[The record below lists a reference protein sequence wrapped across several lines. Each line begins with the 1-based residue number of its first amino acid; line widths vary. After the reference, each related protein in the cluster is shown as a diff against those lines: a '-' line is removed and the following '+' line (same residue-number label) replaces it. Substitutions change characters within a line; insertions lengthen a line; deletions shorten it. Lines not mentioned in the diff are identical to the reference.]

1 MSPRVL
7 IVDDE
12 ESVTVTMA
20 AILEMDGYSVATAL
34 RADDALT
41 QIEAEEFDLVLTD
54 LRLDDFDGMDV
65 LAAARRKS
73 PETVGIVL
81 TGYASLESAV
91 KALREGAYDYML
103 KPADV
108 EELRATVARGIER
121 RKLGE
126 QLRARVAD
134 LEAANRTINELNEG
148 LQDRIAHAT
157 AELHARVRDLDEAR
171 TELQTSYEKL
181 QELDKL
187 KSQFLSIAS
196 HELKTP
202 ITAMSGFLQVALRRV
217 RRLGG
222 GEAAAPVAEGLRTIT
237 EQLEVVYRQ
246 TGKLAR
252 LVDELLDVS
261 RIQTGRI
268 EFRYGEVDLSE
279 LANEVATRMQLTTAV
294 HEISVRRDSANVVTA
309 DRDHLEQV
317 LNNLVANAIKYSP
330 TGGSIAIDIRPD
342 DGGVR
347 ISVTDQGIGIPEK
360 ELDAIFGLFYR
371 SPYRSASDAAGM
383 GLGLYISKEIVVR
396 HGGRIWAES
405 GGVKGSTLNVVIP
418 RMPIGSTKPDAAQPS
433 AARR

>member
-1 MSPRVL
+1 MREQPKVL
-7 IVDDE
+7 VVDNE
-12 ESVTVTMA
+12 QSVVVTTK
-20 AILEMDGYSVATAL
+20 AILQLDGYDVATTTSGAQA
-34 RADDALT
+34 RAMVR
-41 QIEAEEFDLVLTD
+41 EVEYDLVLTD
-54 LRLDDFDGMDV
+54 LRLEDSDGLDV
-65 LAAARRKS
+65 LKAVRES
-73 PETVGIVL
+73 YPETVTIVL
-81 TGYASLESAV
+81 TGYASVESAIQ
-91 KALREGAYDYML
+91 ALRAGAYDYL
-103 KPADV
+103 VKPSEV
-108 EELRATVARGIER
+108 EELRSTAARGIER
-121 RKLGE
+121 RRLGQE
-126 QLRARVAD
+126 LRHRVAE
-134 LEAANRTINELNEG
+134 LAELNAS
-148 LQDRIAHAT
+148 LQARIDEAT
-157 AELHARVRDLDEAR
+157 AELKER
-171 TELQTSYEKL
+171 YEQLK
-181 QELDKL
+181 ELDRM

-217 RRLGG
+217 RRLSQ
-222 GEAAAPVAEGLRTIT
+222 GEAAAPVAEGLRGIT

-268 EFRYGEVDLSE
+268 EFRYGDVDLSE
-279 LANEVATRMQLTTAV
+279 LANEVATRMQLTTNA
-294 HEISVRRDSANVVTA
+294 HEISVRRDSESVVTA

-330 TGGSIAIDIRPD
+330 TGGSITIDVRPD

-347 ISVTDQGIGIPEK
+347 LSVTDQGIGIPEK

-371 SPYRSASDAAGM
+371 SPDRVARDAAGM

-405 GGVKGSTLNVVIP
+405 SGVKGSTLNVVIP
-418 RMPIGSTKPDAAQPS
+418 RMPIGSTKADVAQPS

>member
-1 MSPRVL
+1 MREQPRVL
-7 IVDDE
+7 VVDNE
-12 ESVTVTMA
+12 QSVVVA
-20 AILEMDGYSVATAL
+20 VKAILQLDGYDVATTTSGAQA
-34 RADDALT
+34 RT
-41 QIEAEEFDLVLTD
+41 MVREVEYDLVLID
-54 LRLDDFDGMDV
+54 LHLDDSDGLDLLKAV
-65 LAAARRKS
+65 RERH
-73 PETVGIVL
+73 PETVTIVL
-81 TGYASLESAV
+81 TGHASLESAIQ
-91 KALREGAYDYML
+91 ALRAGAYDYL
-103 KPADV
+103 VKPSEV
-108 EELRATVARGIER
+108 EELRSTVARGIER
-121 RKLGE
+121 RRLGQE
-126 QLRARVAD
+126 LRLRVTE
-134 LEAANRTINELNEG
+134 LAALNAS
-148 LQDRIAHAT
+148 LQQRIDEAT
-157 AELHARVRDLDEAR
+157 AELKER
-171 TELQTSYEKL
+171 YEQLK
-181 QELDKL
+181 ELDRM

-217 RRLGG
+217 RRLSG
-222 GEAAAPVAEGLRTIT
+222 GEASAPVAEGLRTIT

-418 RMPIGSTKPDAAQPS
+418 RMPIGSTKPDATQPS

>member
-1 MSPRVL
+1 MREQPKVL
-7 IVDDE
+7 VVDNE
-12 ESVTVTMA
+12 QSVVVTTK
-20 AILEMDGYSVATAL
+20 AILQLDGYDVATTTSGAQA
-34 RADDALT
+34 RAMVR
-41 QIEAEEFDLVLTD
+41 EVEYDLVLTD
-54 LRLDDFDGMDV
+54 LRLEDSDGLDV
-65 LAAARRKS
+65 LKAVRES
-73 PETVGIVL
+73 YPETVTIVL
-81 TGYASLESAV
+81 TGYASVESAIQ
-91 KALREGAYDYML
+91 ALRAGAYDYL
-103 KPADV
+103 VKPSEV
-108 EELRATVARGIER
+108 EELRSTVARGIER
-121 RKLGE
+121 RRLGQE
-126 QLRARVAD
+126 LRHRVAE
-134 LEAANRTINELNEG
+134 LAELNAS
-148 LQDRIAHAT
+148 LQARIDEAT
-157 AELHARVRDLDEAR
+157 AELKER
-171 TELQTSYEKL
+171 YEQLK
-181 QELDKL
+181 ELDRM

-217 RRLGG
+217 RRLSQ
-222 GEAAAPVAEGLRTIT
+222 GEAAAPVAEGLRGIT

-268 EFRYGEVDLSE
+268 EFRYGDVDLSE
-279 LANEVATRMQLTTAV
+279 LANEVATRMQLTTNA
-294 HEISVRRDSANVVTA
+294 HEISVRRDSESVVTA

-330 TGGSIAIDIRPD
+330 TGGSITIDVRPD

-347 ISVTDQGIGIPEK
+347 LSVTDQGIGIPEK

-371 SPYRSASDAAGM
+371 SPDRVARDAAGM

-405 GGVKGSTLNVVIP
+405 SGVKGSTLNVVIP
-418 RMPIGSTKPDAAQPS
+418 RMPIGSTKADVAQPS